1 MIRLLELD
9 NFKCYRHASI
19 PFRELTILTGINSIG
34 KSTCIQ
40 AMLASRQSLNG
51 INSKIQSL
59 RLNGPL
65 VNLGNS
71 NGIFNDNTDDNVIK
85 ISITDEIGQN
95 FTIAV
100 PYQKSVYTMAL
111 YPEITI
117 PIDINLFSNDF
128 FYLGANRIC
137 PSDAFVINVY
147 DNSINLIG
155 NKGEYAPWILA
166 TSSLMKKKVVQARRF
181 PDANELE
188 QLPQQV
194 ENWMSQMGLSI
205 AIHCQEQPALNNV
218 SLNFSFA
225 SELGWSR
232 DYRTTEVGFGLTYS
246 LPIFVAGLSIAK
258 GGMLIVE
265 NPEAHL
271 HPKAQSLMGQ
281 FLAVVAQSGVQVVV
295 ETHSDHVLN
304 GIRLAA
310 KHKKIDADKVAID
323 FFSRD
328 GDGQPELITPR
339 LKQNG
344 KLDVWPEEFFD
355 EYDKNIMELI

>member
-51 INSKIQSL
+51 INSEIQL
-59 RLNGPL
+59 LKLNGPL

-71 NGIFNDNTDDNVIK
+71 NDIFNDNTNDNDIK
-85 ISITDEIGQN
+85 FAITDEIGKKI
-95 FTIAV
+95 TVAI
-100 PYQKSVYTMAL
+100 PYQKSVYTMVLSHA
-111 YPEITI
+111 ITL

-137 PSDAFVINVY
+137 PSDAFAINVY

-166 TSSLMKKKVVQARRF
+166 TSTLMKKKVVPERRL

-225 SELGWSR
+225 S
-232 DYRTTEVGFGLTYS
+232 
-246 LPIFVAGLSIAK
+246 
-258 GGMLIVE
+258 GG
-265 NPEAHL
+265 
-271 HPKAQSLMGQ
+271 S
-281 FLAVVAQSGVQVVV
+281 F
-295 ETHSDHVLN
+295 
-304 GIRLAA
+304 
-310 KHKKIDADKVAID
+310 
-323 FFSRD
+323 
-328 GDGQPELITPR
+328 ITNT
-339 LKQNG
+339 K
-344 KLDVWPEEFFD
+344 
-355 EYDKNIMELI
+355 Y